1 KADEFFANMQEY
13 FNKPMPP
20 AEKAL
25 AIGLVVGVI
34 ALVIFMIVRTIM
46 FVQKHKKKRRR
57 RWR

>member
-1 KADEFFANMQEY
+1 MQEY